1 MVSGENNAH
10 TAHLGAETPRS
21 QGLREA
27 LEQSERG
34 AGMASPLTHERA
46 RSRTCEWLDT
56 IRKWTSSQL
65 SSPPTQF
72 KVSLLGLTQLWM
84 CLVS

>member
-34 AGMASPLTHERA
+34 AGMASPLAHARFAEWPYTHPLVPAVRA
-46 RSRTCEWLDT
+46 P
-56 IRKWTSSQL
+56 
-65 SSPPTQF
+65 SP
-72 KVSLLGLTQLWM
+72 LG
-84 CLVS
+84 